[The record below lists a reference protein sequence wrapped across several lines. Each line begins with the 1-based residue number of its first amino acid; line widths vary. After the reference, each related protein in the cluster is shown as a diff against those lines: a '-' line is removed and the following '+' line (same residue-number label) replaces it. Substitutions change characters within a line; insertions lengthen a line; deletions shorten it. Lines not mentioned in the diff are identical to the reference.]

1 MDSGQVTEAF
11 LFVVNN
17 IGAWNVILAT
27 VGSVLWFIAG
37 FYIAWSYRGYEVDFL
52 NEQISLIHIANNRQ
66 YNKTREEL
74 KHINKKNTEKILEIT
89 SLYNSERAKNI
100 KISND
105 LKSSLEIMKKCS
117 ARKSDYLP

>member
-1 MDSGQVTEAF
+1 MDSEQVTEAF

-17 IGAWNVILAT
+17 IGTWNVILAT

-37 FYIAWSYRGYEVDFL
+37 FYIAWSYRGYEVEFL
-52 NEQISLIHIANNRQ
+52 NEQISLMHIANSIQ
-66 YNKTREEL
+66 YSKTREEL
-74 KHINKKNTEKILEIT
+74 NKINTKNTEKILEIT
-89 SLYNSERAKNI
+89 SLYNAERAKNI

-105 LKSSLEIMKKCS
+105 LKSSLEVMKRCS